1 MHKTTGSKLCLSKED
16 KDPFACLGLMTDFN
30 GTDVTQ
36 NQTHAKPS
44 CLNCVDR
51 TMRTHGWESSSNSD
65 NEHTVTPLRMDVL
78 NQMANHTDGPKE
90 GSENEVLVWNSAG
103 GNDVCLHQLSTGHRV
118 CHHSH
123 VKMWFEPNRI
133 PLQLSQ
139 IHSHHGLNIQDTIS
153 GLFLKGCNSTNESGP
168 NGQQTHVIS
177 NKLLSFEPAHWS
189 QAGLNVQA

>member
-90 GSENEVLVWNSAG
+90 GMEEHASPQARMKFSCGTLLGEMMFACISCRL
-103 GNDVCLHQLSTGHRV
+103 DTG
-118 CHHSH
+118 CAITLMSKCGLNPTEFHHSC
-123 VKMWFEPNRI
+123 
-133 PLQLSQ
+133 
-139 IHSHHGLNIQDTIS
+139 
-153 GLFLKGCNSTNESGP
+153 LKSTA
-168 NGQQTHVIS
+168 TM
-177 NKLLSFEPAHWS
+177 A
-189 QAGLNVQA
+189 